1 MDELDKRLVRELQ
14 GSLPQAENPYLELG
28 LRLGISEDEVVE
40 RLKVLKESGR
50 LKRIA
55 AILRH
60 QKSGYASNAMAVFLV
75 PDDSMDMLGGKLAE
89 SPLVSH
95 CYERVGN
102 ECWPYN
108 LYAMVHGTH
117 RQAVMAVIQRM
128 TLVAGLD
135 GCPREVLFSTRRF
148 KQTGARRFRGWH
160 AADSAAPAP
169 EADHAHAR

>member
-108 LYAMVHGTH
+108 LYAMVHGKTDEEIFSFI
-117 RQAVMAVIQRM
+117 RSFALENGIDRFEI
-128 TLVAGLD
+128 LPSAGELKKTSMVYFGEISED
-135 GCPREVLFSTRRF
+135 TASWFSRSSR
-148 KQTGARRFRGWH
+148 
-160 AADSAAPAP
+160 P
-169 EADHAHAR
+169 

>member
-14 GSLPQAENPYLELG
+14 GNLPQAENPYIELG
-28 LRLGISEDEVVE
+28 RRLGISEDEVVE
-40 RLKVLKESGR
+40 RLKALKESGR

-60 QKSGYASNAMAVFLV
+60 QKSGYAANAMAVFLV
-75 PDDSMDMLGGKLAE
+75 PEASMDMLGRKIAE

-108 LYAMVHGTH
+108 LYAMVHGKTDGEVFSFI
-117 RQAVMAVIQRM
+117 RSFAEENGIDRFEI
-128 TLVAGLD
+128 LPSAGELKKTSMVYFGEISED
-135 GCPREVLFSTRRF
+135 TAS
-148 KQTGARRFRGWH
+148 WH
-160 AADSAAPAP
+160 SRSSRP
-169 EADHAHAR
+169 